1 MTSVQDTSSA
11 TYRGGPRTP
20 NARLRGRNKDVE
32 VKITLVMVEGL
43 ILNYRIGGQTQ
54 NPRQCLIKVLSV
66 EPSEAWRMIGSKVGW
81 PVEDPK
87 IVGKIV
93 SVHGRTG
100 TLRVRFNRGIPGQA
114 LGSRVKIFD

>member
-66 EPSEAWRMIGSKVGW
+66 EPSEARRMIGSKVGW